1 MEIHSGAAGYGQPR
15 GEVDIVLKEY
25 ARSDERVRKAGD
37 VTGTVRVP
45 LGSSSSYPRVPSVRA
60 AQRNL
65 PEQQFMTV
73 PFNHLPKLM
82 LMLL

>member
-1 MEIHSGAAGYGQPR
+1 
-15 GEVDIVLKEY
+15 
-25 ARSDERVRKAGD
+25 
-37 VTGTVRVP
+37 
-45 LGSSSSYPRVPSVRA
+45 VPSVRA